1 MNHNRQLPRCVL
13 SRRDF
18 ITLAFAS
25 AAVLTFPGCQ
35 EDEAGQAGV
44 TEAEETVVP
53 TLDADTRAAVI
64 DDLLHLLQENY
75 VFVDVAAK
83 IDEDIRERQS
93 NGEYDGITDRAA
105 FADTLTGHLQ
115 DVSHDEHLEV
125 TPKAID
131 EAGPPG
137 PPPPT
142 SAEDPSGFLYRA
154 ERLPGNVGYMDLRI
168 FASPQSGAG
177 AATASAMTE
186 LNDTDALIFDI
197 TQNMGGDPEMV
208 ALLCS
213 YLFGPEPIHLNDIRW
228 RRGDYIEVEEFWTQP
243 EVEGERYGQ
252 DKPIYVLTSHTTFS
266 AAEEFGYDLQA
277 LGRATIV
284 GETTQGGANP
294 GQPFGLAADFT
305 VLIPIGE
312 AVNPTTKTNWEGTGV
327 KPDIAVPKE
336 KAFETARNAALEKL
350 TGDARVSPR
359 KDGSLATSSRLPT
372 GLR

>member
-1 MNHNRQLPRCVL
+1 VNHNAQLPRRVL

-18 ITLAFAS
+18 IALAVAS
-25 AAVLTFPGCQ
+25 AAVLTFPGCR
-35 EDEAGQAGV
+35 EDEVGQAGV
-44 TEAEETVVP
+44 TKAEETVP
-53 TLDADTRAAVI
+53 PSLDADTRAGVI
-64 DDLLHLLQENY
+64 DDLLHLLKEKY
-75 VFVDVAAK
+75 VFLDVAAK
-83 IDEDIRERQS
+83 MDEDVRECQS

-105 FADTLTGHLQ
+105 FADMLTSHLQ

-154 ERLPGNVGYMDLRI
+154 ERLPSSVGYMDLRI

-177 AATASAMTE
+177 AAAAWAMNE
-186 LNDTDALIFDI
+186 LNDTDTLIFDI

-208 ALLCS
+208 TLLCS
-213 YLFGPEPIHLNDIRW
+213 YLFNPQPVHLNDIRW
-228 RRGDYIEVEEFWTQP
+228 RSGDYIEVEEFWTQP
-243 EVEGERYGQ
+243 EVEGEHYGQ
-252 DKPIYVLTSHTTFS
+252 DKPIYVLTSHSTFS
-266 AAEEFGYDLQA
+266 AAEEFAYDLQA

-294 GQPFGLAADFT
+294 GKPFELAADFT

-327 KPDIAVPKE
+327 KPDIAVPQE
-336 KAFETARNAALEKL
+336 KALETARNAVVEKL
-350 TGDARVSPR
+350 N
-359 KDGSLATSSRLPT
+359 
-372 GLR
+372 

>member
-1 MNHNRQLPRCVL
+1 MNHNRQLLPRRVL

-18 ITLAFAS
+18 IALATAS
-25 AAVLTFPGCQ
+25 AAVLLTFPGCQ
-35 EDEAGQAGV
+35 QDEAGRAGV

-53 TLDADTRAAVI
+53 SLDADTRSAVI
-64 DDLLHLLQENY
+64 DDLLHLLKEKY
-75 VFVDVAAK
+75 VFLDVAAK

-93 NGEYDGITDRAA
+93 NGEYDAITDRAA
-105 FADTLTGHLQ
+105 FADTLTRHLQ

-125 TPKAID
+125 SPKAID
-131 EAGPPG
+131 KAGPPG

-168 FASPQSGAG
+168 FAAPQSGAG
-177 AATASAMTE
+177 AAAASAMNE
-186 LNDTDALIFDI
+186 LNNTDALIFDI
-197 TQNMGGDPEMV
+197 TQNSGGDPKMV

-213 YLFGPEPIHLNDIRW
+213 YLFGPEPVHLNDIRW
-228 RRGDYIEVEEFWTQP
+228 RSGDYIEVEEFWTQP
-243 EVEGERYGQ
+243 EVEGARYGQ
-252 DKPIYVLTSHTTFS
+252 DKLVYVLTSHTTFS
-266 AAEEFGYDLQA
+266 AAEEFAYDLQA

-294 GQPFGLAADFT
+294 GQPFELPVDFT

-327 KPDIAVPKE
+327 KPDIAVPQE
-336 KAFETARNAALEKL
+336 KALETARNAVLEKL
-350 TGDARVSPR
+350 N
-359 KDGSLATSSRLPT
+359 
-372 GLR
+372 